1 VVVIHDYSES
11 ELEFDATK
19 LAIHNQFIQFR
30 QIYVLISL
38 CQIRFEGVQL
48 SLQEFNRLLLE
59 AVDEGL
65 STLGESSKQAIYFHL
80 EKRFAIK
87 KQEIPEK
94 IKLFA
99 YAIEKI
105 FGLGANFLEI
115 LIMRRLYEKLGRSF
129 KFYGGEDFTFT
140 EYVAA
145 ARQSFEEREKSKK
158 AAVGLF
164 SHEEVA
170 ME

>member
-1 VVVIHDYSES
+1 
-11 ELEFDATK
+11 
-19 LAIHNQFIQFR
+19 
-30 QIYVLISL
+30 
-38 CQIRFEGVQL
+38 L
-48 SLQEFNRLLLE
+48 SSWEFNRLLLE

-65 STLGESSKQAIYFHL
+65 STLGESSKQSIYFHL

-94 IKLFA
+94 IEVFA
-99 YAIEKI
+99 YALEKI

-129 KFYGGEDFTFT
+129 KFYGKGDFTFT

-145 ARQSFEEREKSKK
+145 ARRSFEEKKKSEKT
-158 AAVGLF
+158 AEGLVP
-164 SHEEVA
+164 HEE
-170 ME
+170 MTIE